1 MVSPYSDRHT
11 GGSDD
16 DGSYVGVN
24 NLPNSGASNV
34 IDLVQVNSSEVNASV
49 VVPWK
54 QMSFLS
60 LLATPPLDLPS
71 TRAPFPMSTRLWQEI
86 L

>member
-49 VVPWK
+49 VVE
-54 QMSFLS
+54 
-60 LLATPPLDLPS
+60 TDE
-71 TRAPFPMSTRLWQEI
+71 FPISSSYTTI
-86 L
+86 GSAIN